1 MTVATLRTLD
11 NYNTVAAFLGS
22 RATKNVAGNTAAH
35 RLDEET
41 VAIRYHNTF
50 IAKFY
55 AAPVASSVGDEI
67 HPIVAEYTTG
77 GWESST
83 TMTRLNHV
91 IPMPHRVGIRQ
102 GDAKLLDSNLKKGQD
117 FRTIVLTATGE
128 MLVKS

>member
-1 MTVATLRTLD
+1 MTVATLNTLD
-11 NYNTVAAFLGS
+11 NYSAVAAYLGS
-22 RATKNVAGNTAAH
+22 RASKNVAGNTAAH

-50 IAKFY
+50 IAKFF
-55 AAPVASSVGDEI
+55 ATPVASSVGAEI

-77 GWESST
+77 GWESAT

-117 FRTIVLTATGE
+117 FRTIVHTATGE

>member
-1 MTVATLRTLD
+1 MTVATLRTLN
-11 NYNTVAAFLGS
+11 NYTAVAAFLGS
-22 RATKNVAGNTAAH
+22 RDTKNVAGNTTAH
-35 RLDEET
+35 RLDAET

-55 AAPVASSVGDEI
+55 DFPVACYVGDAV

-77 GWESST
+77 GWESAT

-117 FRTIVLTATGE
+117 FHTIVLTATGE